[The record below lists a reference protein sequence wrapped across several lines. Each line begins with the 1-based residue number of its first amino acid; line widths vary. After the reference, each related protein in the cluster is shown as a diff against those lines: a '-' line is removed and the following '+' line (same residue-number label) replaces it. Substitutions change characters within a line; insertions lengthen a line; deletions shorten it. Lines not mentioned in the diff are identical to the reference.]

1 MLKDAGCQW
10 ILPVKFSDGRER
22 LLSLLSEC
30 SRGQEGL
37 IAEQGKKP
45 PSSTASKGDS
55 GMGPVSQGHKKQGSN
70 KVPHKT
76 PAGRSQEV
84 HRVGLNQI
92 PEEV

>member
-1 MLKDAGCQW
+1 MLGVGGV
-10 ILPVKFSDGRER
+10 LPVKFSDGRER
-22 LLSLLSEC
+22 LLSFLSGC

-37 IAEQGKKP
+37 IAEQVKRP

-55 GMGPVSQGHKKQGSN
+55 GIGPVSQGYKKQGCNKGSN
-70 KVPHKT
+70 KT

>member
-1 MLKDAGCQW
+1 MLGVGGV
-10 ILPVKFSDGRER
+10 LPVKFSDGRER
-22 LLSLLSEC
+22 LLSFFSGC

-37 IAEQGKKP
+37 IAEQVKRP

-55 GMGPVSQGHKKQGSN
+55 GMGPVSQGYKKQGCN
-70 KVPHKT
+70 KVSNKT